1 MTAYVSLADVKS
13 RDDNAGEM
21 WRITFC
27 FPFVAYG
34 EKKLDA
40 NKFS

>member
-1 MTAYVSLADVKS
+1 MTTYVSLADVKS
-13 RDDNAGEM
+13 RDNAGEM

-27 FPFVAYG
+27 FLFVAYG

-40 NKFS
+40 SKFS